1 MDAHIRLKSDVSVI
15 GSAADFA
22 YKWALN
28 AGLDTRDAARLSLA
42 VDEVVTNVVRASGE
56 GDDTFEMEF
65 RRDVSQIEVIVR
77 EFGEPF
83 DPDRHRYDSAR
94 ALAEGRFVGAGMHLV
109 EHFADEFVFI
119 NKGHAG
125 KEFRIIK
132 NIDATRIAVIRTQF
146 PPAPGQAAV
155 PASTLPTEDYVFAEA
170 VPEDAEDIAKLIFH
184 TYGYT
189 YAKEE
194 VYFPK
199 RVEEAL
205 RERKRLAVVVRTPRG
220 DAVAYFAMLRAL
232 DSCIG
237 EVGEAVVLPAHR
249 RRGLMT
255 HMLEQLIGIARREGM
270 RGLYG
275 EAVTVHDISQRVNA
289 KFGFHTTAL
298 LLADFPS
305 TRYRD
310 LVEDFPQDISVAIDF
325 LFLDPPRS
333 RQVYLPEKY
342 RRILG
347 KIYAQHGITVVQATD
362 EGAPLPEGSQIDVRI
377 DYTYRSAVL
386 VVSEV
391 GEDLSAV
398 VTQTVSSLF
407 EENVPVVYVDLPLF
421 RPGAEEAVQQ
431 LEGHGFLLAGLMP
444 VFHADQDYL
453 RLQQTLSP
461 IDMELVVAWSPVA
474 REIKKRVESEM
485 RWNTKRQKTG

>member
-1 MDAHIRLKSDVSVI
+1 
-15 GSAADFA
+15 
-22 YKWALN
+22 
-28 AGLDTRDAARLSLA
+28 
-42 VDEVVTNVVRASGE
+42 
-56 GDDTFEMEF
+56 
-65 RRDVSQIEVIVR
+65 VSQIEVIIR
-77 EFGEPF
+77 ELGEPF
-83 DPDRHRYDSAR
+83 DPDRHRYDPDR
-94 ALAEGRFVGAGMHLV
+94 ALAEGRFVGAGMRLV

-132 NIDATRIAVIRTQF
+132 NIDATRIAVIRPQF
-146 PPAPGQAAV
+146 PLAPGSAAV

-170 VPEDAEDIAKLIFH
+170 APEDAEDIAKLIFR

-199 RVEEAL
+199 RVEETL
-205 RERKRLAVVVRTPRG
+205 RERTRLAVVVRTPSG
-220 DAVAYFAMLRAL
+220 EAVAYFAMLRAP
-232 DSCIG
+232 DSSIG

-255 HMLEQLIGIARREGM
+255 HMLERLIGIARREGLS
-270 RGLYG
+270 GLYG

-333 RQVYLPEKY
+333 RQLYLPDKY

-347 KIYAQHGITVVQATD
+347 KIYAQHGITVVNATR
-362 EGAPLPEGSQIDVRI
+362 EGELPERSRIDVRI

-391 GEDLSAV
+391 GEDLAGII
-398 VTQTVSSLF
+398 TQTVSSLF
-407 EENVPVVYVDLPLF
+407 EENVTVVYVDLPLS
-421 RPGAEEAVQQ
+421 RPGAEEAVRQ
-431 LEGHGFLLAGLMP
+431 LEGQGLLFAGLMP
-444 VFHADQDYL
+444 VFHSEQDYL
-453 RLQQTLSP
+453 RLQATQSP

-474 REIKKRVESEM
+474 REIKKRIESEM
-485 RWNTKRQKTG
+485 RWNTKRQKAG